1 MFTTHA
7 GKGTERWEIYAWA
20 LREAMMKFG
29 DLKPCDIPLRQKIIY
44 EGYMQMNKNY
54 PDPFA
59 KSDIGNE

>member
-1 MFTTHA
+1 
-7 GKGTERWEIYAWA
+7 
-20 LREAMMKFG
+20 MMKFG

-59 KSDIGNE
+59 KSEIGKEESQPPKSPGENTDYVND